1 MKFRVSKYIAWIVS
15 LPLFLLIVASVLG
28 DNPITDPLQLRKR
41 IVALAE
47 LPEEKFLPEALTFF
61 QDMGLDI
68 PLIKGDSISVAKNRM
83 IMFRRGRILL
93 DDGSKHDNVLVEGAV
108 ATITEKGNWTFGK
121 VEADDAELEIVVT
134 ASRDFVFVNNL
145 KSGRVMRITRPLR

>member
-1 MKFRVSKYIAWIVS
+1 M
-15 LPLFLLIVASVLG
+15 
-28 DNPITDPLQLRKR
+28 LRKR

-47 LPEEKFLPEALTFF
+47 LPEEEVSAGSTHLLS
-61 QDMGLDI
+61 GYGILDI
-68 PLIKGDSISVAKNRM
+68 PLLKGDSISVAKNRM